1 MAPSSGKRVA
11 RTRLT
16 LTEPAVE
23 ALAPGDR
30 PWTAWDDRLTG
41 FGVRVEPSGTKSFL
55 VNYRTGGG
63 GRKAPNKRVVLG
75 RFGDLSPERARRM
88 ARRLLDEVAAGELA
102 RERARAMPVLAEA
115 FEDYMAAN
123 PDRAQETD
131 RNYRA
136 LVRRYLAD
144 WLVRGR
150 STPSPAG
157 TSKTVSTASP
167 RTTAGPRPT

>member
-23 ALAPGDR
+23 ALEPGDK

-41 FGVRVEPSGTKSFL
+41 FGVRIEPSGTKSFL

-75 RFGDLSPERARRM
+75 RHGDLTPARARRM

-102 RERARAMPVLAEA
+102 RERGRAMPVLAEA
-115 FEDYMAAN
+115 FEDYLAAN
-123 PDRAQETD
+123 PDRA
-131 RNYRA
+131 
-136 LVRRYLAD
+136 L
-144 WLVRGR
+144 R
-150 STPSPAG
+150 SD
-157 TSKTVSTASP
+157 
-167 RTTAGPRPT
+167 PTGGVHSIKV